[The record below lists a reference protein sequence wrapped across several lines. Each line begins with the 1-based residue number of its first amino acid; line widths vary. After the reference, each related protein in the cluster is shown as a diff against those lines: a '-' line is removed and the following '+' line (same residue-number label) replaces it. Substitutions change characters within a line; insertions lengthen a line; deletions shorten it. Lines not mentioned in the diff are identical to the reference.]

1 MSARSRI
8 LGLLGGIVLLSAVG
22 GWGQSL
28 TVTPAVVGV
37 GERATLSWDTKGAV
51 GYLTG
56 VGQVTSGG
64 SMMISPEVDRQY
76 VLVTEGYGSYG
87 FNATNVGAYVFT
99 VANVSVSG
107 KKGEDDLPAAS
118 SFGDALL
125 EPSKA
130 ADFLK
135 FESAVWSWLESN
147 GYVPYGDFAPGRPYL
162 RIYTGYQLRPDLVA
176 KGEKVRARRMALAVD
191 LNPPNQKGTAISL
204 GVHWRLQF
212 QYPGESQ
219 WREDKSDVGRQEAW
233 RVAQKLGAVQ

>member
-1 MSARSRI
+1 MFGPSRVFALIVGILLLAAR
-8 LGLLGGIVLLSAVG
+8 

-37 GERATLSWDTKGAV
+37 GEKATLKWDTNGRV

-56 VGQVTSGG
+56 GGRVTSGG
-64 SMMISPEVDRQY
+64 SMTISPEVDTQY
-76 VLVTEGYGSYG
+76 VLVTEEDQK
-87 FNATNVGAYVFT
+87 YVFN
-99 VANVSVSG
+99 VANVAVSG

-118 SFGDALL
+118 SFGDALQ
-125 EPSKA
+125 EPGKTG
-130 ADFLK
+130 DLVT
-135 FESAVWSWLESN
+135 FENAVWNWLQSN

-191 LNPPNQKGTAISL
+191 LDTPNQKGAPIAY

-219 WREDKSDVGRQEAW
+219 WREDKSDVGRQEAL
-233 RVAQKLGAVQ
+233 RVAQKLGTVQ